1 MNQEKGNVLFPIF
14 LKLEEMNVLLVG
26 GGNVAVEKMEA
37 ILKNSPATKISVV
50 SPMFREEMLALSQE
64 HSNIE
69 LINRKFSL
77 SDLDNRDIVFLAT
90 DNSSLHVTIKQETK
104 RRKILTNVADTPALC
119 DFYLS
124 SVVRKGDLKIAISSN
139 GKSPTITKR
148 IREYLEDSLP
158 DNTQELLDN
167 LAAIRDQLRDDFQ
180 HKVNR
185 LNEITKDILKR

>member
-50 SPMFREEMLALSQE
+50 SRMFREEMLALSQE

>member
-1 MNQEKGNVLFPIF
+1 M
-14 LKLEEMNVLLVG
+14 
-26 GGNVAVEKMEA
+26 
-37 ILKNSPATKISVV
+37 
-50 SPMFREEMLALSQE
+50 
-64 HSNIE
+64 
-69 LINRKFSL
+69 INCQFT
-77 SDLDNRDIVFLAT
+77 NRDIVFLAT

>member
-1 MNQEKGNVLFPIF
+1 MNQERGNVLFPIF